1 MSQGKKAVLVFQ
13 ASEGEQ
19 HGACGSGG
27 VAFRLKDA
35 AGVVGSSA
43 VAGARHAQLRD
54 GLERVEPPDKSRLA
68 HGKVCCGDTVGQ
80 NIIGPVVR
88 GFHVEPGH
96 ALLQVIGRGRLELH
110 QVAQAGVD
118 GRVRQNDGEQLGID
132 GQRVDAD
139 DLEQLIAHIVE
150 QTIARLLELLVAA
163 HVLDAMELVE
173 QVAMNT
179 GVGQQC
185 LGMLGLRILMR
196 VDVHVVMD
204 KLACCIGEFGV
215 RRKVGALQVGGDVDA
230 RIH

>member
-1 MSQGKKAVLVFQ
+1 M
-13 ASEGEQ
+13 
-19 HGACGSGG
+19 
-27 VAFRLKDA
+27 
-35 AGVVGSSA
+35 
-43 VAGARHAQLRD
+43 
-54 GLERVEPPDKSRLA
+54 EPPDKSRLA
-68 HGKVCCGDTVGQ
+68 YGEIGRRHAVCQHLV
-80 NIIGPVVR
+80 GPVVR
-88 GFHVEPGH
+88 GLHVEPGH

-139 DLEQLIAHIVE
+139 DLEQLIARIVE
-150 QTIARLLELLVAA
+150 QVVARLFKLLVAA

-173 QVAMNT
+173 QVA
-179 GVGQQC
+179 VDACIGQQC

-196 VDVHVVMD
+196 VDAHVVMD